1 MWFKIKGIKFSCF
14 KARFSL
20 ESTFCAGTTWFFIV
34 EYDQHN
40 EQLKETQIL
49 NYGTKIF
56 REHFLKATSH
66 VRFDA

>member
-20 ESTFCAGTTWFFIV
+20 ESTFFVQGQRGFFIV
-34 EYDQHN
+34 AYDQQHN

-49 NYGTKIF
+49 ACEMKIF
-56 REHFLKATSH
+56 PSIF
-66 VRFDA
+66 